1 MFRTTD
7 VDVDLDRLLVASHR
21 IRSRAELW
29 RGSEYLGAAPLLGGQ
44 LTEKADQLVTGT
56 LDLDVS
62 AVDELGRSW
71 VPVEPTDPLNN
82 YGQRIRLS
90 YDVGRADGS
99 WVPVGLGWFIVD
111 EWEEDD
117 GVVSVSAL
125 DVTDA
130 LRTAR
135 LLAPMSP
142 ASGGTFVSELKRLVG
157 GRLPVDL
164 TGAPTDRAVPSGMSW
179 QEDRI
184 GAIDE
189 LLTAW
194 PARAELDAD
203 GVLVVLPDDLDTAPA
218 DVVLVEGEGGTVI
231 KARRAGSREGI
242 ANVVVARAADTA
254 DPSAPPVVGYAS
266 DDDPASPTYVDGPM
280 GELVAYFSSPLLRTR
295 AQCEAAA
302 RTILRRSLRP
312 ASTIPVQTLPDPRLG
327 VNTRVELRRRDG
339 TVVQTVVAGA
349 TLPLTGQGG
358 AQQLELGVIPN
369 A

>member
-1 MFRTTD
+1 MFRDSD
-7 VDVDLDRLLVASHR
+7 VELDELLAASHR
-21 IRSRAELW
+21 VRSRVECW
-29 RGSEYLGAAPLLGGQ
+29 RGAEYLGTAPLLGGTF
-44 LTEKADQLVTGT
+44 TEKADQLVSGT

-62 AVDELGRSW
+62 AIDKLGRSW
-71 VPVEPTDPLNN
+71 VPKTPLDALNN

-99 WVPVGLGWFIVD
+99 WVSTGLGWFIVD
-111 EWEEDD
+111 EWEED
-117 GVVSVSAL
+117 GGTVTVSAL

-135 LLAPMSP
+135 LLAPMAP
-142 ASGGTFVSELKRLVG
+142 AAGGTFVSELRRLVG
-157 GRLPVDL
+157 GRLPLDVD
-164 TGAPTDRAVPSGMSW
+164 GAPTNRTVPSGMSW
-179 QEDRI
+179 QEDRL

-194 PARAELDAD
+194 PARAELDPD
-203 GVLVVLPDDLDTAPA
+203 GVLVILPDDLDEAPA
-218 DVVLVEGEGGTVI
+218 DVVLVEGVGGTVI
-231 KARRAGSREGI
+231 KSRHAGSREGL

-254 DPSAPPVVGYAS
+254 DPAAPPVVGYAV
-266 DDDPASPTYVDGPM
+266 DDDPDSPTYVDGPM
-280 GELVAYFSSPLLRTR
+280 GELVEYFSSPLLRTK

-312 ASTIPVQTLPDPRLG
+312 ATTIPVQTLPDPRLG
-327 VNTRVELRRRDG
+327 VNTRVELRRADG
-339 TVVQTVVAGA
+339 TVVQTVVTGA
-349 TLPLTGQGG
+349 QLPLTGEGG